1 LIIYFNK
8 EKILMK
14 KVLLALTL
22 AVAGVASAQVGI
34 YGRVGTYLDNTK
46 TGTSTVQG
54 MANDLS
60 HFGIRATENLGG
72 GLTARATYETYI
84 QANSPETS
92 TTAFG
97 DRQSTVGI
105 AHKMGSVDLGRS
117 VHTHFLAVSNNDP
130 FGTLIGS
137 SAADVHN
144 LRGLRL
150 SNAAFT
156 SVNFGNVSANF
167 DRSTGAV
174 GTAADPYA
182 ASLVAAVGPAV
193 LTYARYEAG
202 AETSDVLA
210 ARAKFGAT
218 TVYGI
223 ASDNKGVTANTNRGQ
238 LIGAAHNLGGPVTVK
253 ASYGR
258 IENGIKSYNVG
269 AEYAFSKRTYAQVL
283 YRNVEG
289 TSAAGDVKQ
298 VAGGLVVQF

>member
-1 LIIYFNK
+1 
-8 EKILMK
+8 MK

-46 TGTSTVQG
+46 TGTAAAVQS

-60 HFGIRATENLGG
+60 HFGIRATEDLGG
-72 GLTARATYETYI
+72 GLKARATYETYI

-105 AHKMGSVDLGRS
+105 AHQMGSVDLGRS
-117 VHTHFLAVSNNDP
+117 VHTHFLAISNNDP

-156 SVNFGNVSANF
+156 SVNLGNVTASF
-167 DRSTGAV
+167 DRSTGA
-174 GTAADPYA
+174 TTDPYA

-218 TVYGI
+218 TVFGI
-223 ASDNKGVTANTNRGQ
+223 ASDNKGATANTNRGQ
-238 LIGAAHNLGGPVTVK
+238 LVGAAHNLGGPVTVK

-269 AEYAFSKRTYAQVL
+269 AEYAFSKKTYAQVL

-289 TSAAGDVKQ
+289 TLAAGDIKQ

>member
-1 LIIYFNK
+1 
-8 EKILMK
+8 MK

-46 TGTSTVQG
+46 TGTAAAVQG

-117 VHTHFLAVSNNDP
+117 VHTHFLAISNNDP

-144 LRGLRL
+144 LRGLRF

-156 SVNFGNVSANF
+156 SVNLGNVSASF
-167 DRSTGAV
+167 DRSTGA
-174 GTAADPYA
+174 TTDPYA

-193 LTYARYEAG
+193 VTYARYEAG

-218 TVYGI
+218 TVFGI
-223 ASDNKGVTANTNRGQ
+223 ASDNKGATANTNRGQ
-238 LIGAAHNLGGPVTVK
+238 LVGASHNLGGPVTVK

-269 AEYAFSKRTYAQVL
+269 AEYAFSKKTYAQVL

-289 TSAAGDVKQ
+289 TTAAGDIKQ

>member
-1 LIIYFNK
+1 
-8 EKILMK
+8 MK
-14 KVLLALTL
+14 KVLVALTL

-46 TGTSTVQG
+46 TGTAAAVQG

-60 HFGIRATENLGG
+60 HFGIRATEDLGG
-72 GLTARATYETYI
+72 GLKARATYETYI

-105 AHKMGSVDLGRS
+105 THKMGSVDLGRS
-117 VHTHFLAVSNNDP
+117 VHTHFLAISNNDP

-144 LRGLRL
+144 LRGLRF

-156 SVNFGNVSANF
+156 SVNLGNVTASF
-167 DRSTGAV
+167 DRSTGA
-174 GTAADPYA
+174 TTDPYA

-193 LTYARYEAG
+193 VTYARYEAG

-223 ASDNKGVTANTNRGQ
+223 ASDNKGATANTNRGQ
-238 LIGAAHNLGGPVTVK
+238 LIGASHNLGGPVTVK

-269 AEYAFSKRTYAQVL
+269 AEYAFSKKTYAQVL

-289 TSAAGDVKQ
+289 TSAAGDVRQ

>member
-1 LIIYFNK
+1 
-8 EKILMK
+8 MK
-14 KVLLALTL
+14 KVLVALTL

-34 YGRVGTYLDNTK
+34 YGRVGTYYDNTK
-46 TGTSTVQG
+46 AGTSTVQS

-60 HFGIRATENLGG
+60 HFGIRATEDLGG
-72 GLTARATYETYI
+72 GLKARATYETYI
-84 QANSPETS
+84 QANSPDTG
-92 TTAFG
+92 TDTKFG

-105 AHKMGSVDLGRS
+105 AHSLGSIDLGRS
-117 VHTHFLAVSNNDP
+117 VHTQFLAISDNDP

-144 LRGLRL
+144 LRGLRF

-167 DRSTGAV
+167 DRSTGAI

-182 ASLVAAVGPAV
+182 ASVIAAFGPAV

-210 ARAKFGAT
+210 ARSKFGAT
-218 TVYGI
+218 TVFGS
-223 ASDNKGVTANTNRGQ
+223 ASDNKGVAANTSRAQ
-238 LIGAAHNLGGPVTVK
+238 LIGASHNLGGPVTLK

-258 IENGIKSYNVG
+258 VENGIKSYNVG

-283 YRNVEG
+283 YRNVDG
-289 TSAAGDVKQ
+289 TTAAGDIKQ

>member
-1 LIIYFNK
+1 
-8 EKILMK
+8 MK
-14 KVLLALTL
+14 KVLVALTL

-46 TGTSTVQG
+46 TGTAAAVQG

-60 HFGIRATENLGG
+60 HFGIRATEDLGG
-72 GLTARATYETYI
+72 GLKARATYETYI

-117 VHTHFLAVSNNDP
+117 VHTHFLAISDNDP

-137 SAADVHN
+137 SASDVHN
-144 LRGLRL
+144 LRGLRF

-156 SVNFGNVSANF
+156 SVNFGNVTANF

-174 GTAADPYA
+174 GNAADPYA
-182 ASLVAAVGPAV
+182 ASLIAAVGPAV

-218 TVYGI
+218 TVFAS
-223 ASDNKGVTANTNRGQ
+223 ASDNKGVAANTNRAQ
-238 LIGAAHNLGGPVTVK
+238 LVGVSHKLGGPVTVK

-269 AEYAFSKRTYAQVL
+269 AEYAFSKKTYAQVL

-289 TSAAGDVKQ
+289 TTAAGDIKQ

>member
-1 LIIYFNK
+1 
-8 EKILMK
+8 MK
-14 KVLLALTL
+14 KIVLATILI
-22 AVAGVASAQVGI
+22 ASSITAMAQVGI

-174 GTAADPYA
+174 GTASDPYA

-193 LTYARYEAG
+193 VTYARYEAG

-238 LIGAAHNLGGPVTVK
+238 LLGAAHNLGGPVTVK

-269 AEYAFSKRTYAQVL
+269 AEYAFSKKTYAQVL

-289 TSAAGDVKQ
+289 TTAATDVKQ

>member
-1 LIIYFNK
+1 
-8 EKILMK
+8 MK
-14 KVLLALTL
+14 KVLIALTL

-34 YGRVGTYLDNTK
+34 YGRVGTYYDNTK
-46 TGTSTVQG
+46 TGTAAAVQG

-60 HFGIRATENLGG
+60 HFGIRATEDLGG
-72 GLTARATYETYI
+72 GLKARATYETYI

-144 LRGLRL
+144 LRGLRF

-156 SVNFGNVSANF
+156 SVNLGNVTASF
-167 DRSTGAV
+167 DRSTGA
-174 GTAADPYA
+174 TTDPYA

-193 LTYARYEAG
+193 VTYARYEAG

-218 TVYGI
+218 TVFGI

-238 LIGAAHNLGGPVTVK
+238 LVGASHNLGGPVTVK

-269 AEYAFSKRTYAQVL
+269 AEYAFSKKTYAQVL

-289 TSAAGDVKQ
+289 TTAAGDIKQ

>member
-1 LIIYFNK
+1 
-8 EKILMK
+8 MK

-46 TGTSTVQG
+46 TGTSTVQS

-60 HFGIRATENLGG
+60 HFGIRATEDLGG
-72 GLTARATYETYI
+72 GLKARVTYETYV
-84 QANSPETS
+84 QANSPDTG
-92 TTAFG
+92 TATQFG

-117 VHTHFLAVSNNDP
+117 VHTHFLAISDNDP

-156 SVNFGNVSANF
+156 SVNFGNVTANY

-193 LTYARYEAG
+193 LTYARYESG

-218 TVYGI
+218 TVFGI
-223 ASDNKGVTANTNRGQ
+223 TSDNKGVTANTNRGQ
-238 LIGAAHNLGGPVTVK
+238 LVGASHNLGGPVTLK

-269 AEYAFSKRTYAQVL
+269 AEYAFSKKTYAQVL

-289 TSAAGDVKQ
+289 TTTAGDIRQ

>member
-1 LIIYFNK
+1 
-8 EKILMK
+8 MK
-14 KVLLALTL
+14 KVLVALTL

-46 TGTSTVQG
+46 TGTAAAVQG

-60 HFGIRATENLGG
+60 HFGIRATEDLGG
-72 GLTARATYETYI
+72 GLKARATYETYI

-117 VHTHFLAVSNNDP
+117 VHTHFLAISNNDP

-144 LRGLRL
+144 LRGLRF

-156 SVNFGNVSANF
+156 SVNLGNVSASF
-167 DRSTGAV
+167 DRSTGA
-174 GTAADPYA
+174 TTDPYA

-193 LTYARYEAG
+193 VTYARYEAG

-218 TVYGI
+218 TVFGI
-223 ASDNKGVTANTNRGQ
+223 ARDNKGATANTNRGQ
-238 LIGAAHNLGGPVTVK
+238 LVGASHNLGGPVTVK

-269 AEYAFSKRTYAQVL
+269 AEYAFSKKTYAQVL

-289 TSAAGDVKQ
+289 TTAAGDIKQ

>member
-1 LIIYFNK
+1 
-8 EKILMK
+8 MK
-14 KVLLALTL
+14 KIVLATILI
-22 AVAGVASAQVGI
+22 ASSITAMSQVGI

-193 LTYARYEAG
+193 VTYARYEAG

-238 LIGAAHNLGGPVTVK
+238 LLGAAHNLGGPVTVK

-269 AEYAFSKRTYAQVL
+269 AEYAFSKKTYAQVL

-289 TSAAGDVKQ
+289 TTAATDVKQ

>member
-1 LIIYFNK
+1 
-8 EKILMK
+8 MK
-14 KVLLALTL
+14 KVLIALTL

-144 LRGLRL
+144 LRGLRF

-182 ASLVAAVGPAV
+182 ASLIAAVGPAV

-223 ASDNKGVTANTNRGQ
+223 ASDNKGATANTNRGQ

-289 TSAAGDVKQ
+289 TSAATDVKQ

>member
-1 LIIYFNK
+1 
-8 EKILMK
+8 
-14 KVLLALTL
+14 
-22 AVAGVASAQVGI
+22 
-34 YGRVGTYLDNTK
+34 
-46 TGTSTVQG
+46 
-54 MANDLS
+54 LS
-60 HFGIRATENLGG
+60 HFGIRATEDLGG
-72 GLTARATYETYI
+72 GLKARATYETYI

-105 AHKMGSVDLGRS
+105 VHKMGSVDLGRS
-117 VHTHFLAVSNNDP
+117 VHTHFLAISNNDP

-144 LRGLRL
+144 LRGLRF

-156 SVNFGNVSANF
+156 SVNLGNVTASF
-167 DRSTGAV
+167 DRSTGA
-174 GTAADPYA
+174 TTDPYA

-193 LTYARYEAG
+193 VTYARYEAG

-223 ASDNKGVTANTNRGQ
+223 ASDNKGATANTNRGQ
-238 LIGAAHNLGGPVTVK
+238 LIGASHNLGGPVTVK

-289 TSAAGDVKQ
+289 TSAATDIKQ

>member
-1 LIIYFNK
+1 
-8 EKILMK
+8 MK
-14 KVLLALTL
+14 KVLVALTL

-105 AHKMGSVDLGRS
+105 AHQMGSVDLGRS

-144 LRGLRL
+144 LRGLRF

-156 SVNFGNVSANF
+156 SVNLGNVTASF
-167 DRSTGAV
+167 DRSTGA
-174 GTAADPYA
+174 TTDPYA

-193 LTYARYEAG
+193 VTYARYEAG
-202 AETSDVLA
+202 AETSDILA

-218 TVYGI
+218 TVFGI
-223 ASDNKGVTANTNRGQ
+223 ASDNKGATANTNRGQ
-238 LIGAAHNLGGPVTVK
+238 LVGASHNLGGPVTVK

-269 AEYAFSKRTYAQVL
+269 AEYAFSKKTYAQVL

-289 TSAAGDVKQ
+289 TTAAGDIKQ

>member
-1 LIIYFNK
+1 
-8 EKILMK
+8 MK
-14 KVLLALTL
+14 KVLIALTL

-105 AHKMGSVDLGRS
+105 VHKMGSVDLGRS
-117 VHTHFLAVSNNDP
+117 VHTHFLAISNNDP

-144 LRGLRL
+144 LRGLRF

-156 SVNFGNVSANF
+156 SVNLGNVTASF
-167 DRSTGAV
+167 DRSTGA
-174 GTAADPYA
+174 TTDPYA

-193 LTYARYEAG
+193 VTYARYEAG

-223 ASDNKGVTANTNRGQ
+223 ASDNKGATANTNRGQ
-238 LIGAAHNLGGPVTVK
+238 LIGASHNLGGPVTVK

-269 AEYAFSKRTYAQVL
+269 AEYAFSKKTYAQVL

-289 TSAAGDVKQ
+289 TSAAGDVRQ

>member
-1 LIIYFNK
+1 
-8 EKILMK
+8 MK
-14 KVLLALTL
+14 KVLVALTL

-46 TGTSTVQG
+46 TGTAAAVQG

-60 HFGIRATENLGG
+60 HFGIRANEDLGG
-72 GLTARATYETYI
+72 GLKARATYETYI

-105 AHKMGSVDLGRS
+105 AHQMGSVDLGRS
-117 VHTHFLAVSNNDP
+117 VHTHFLAISNNDP

-144 LRGLRL
+144 LRGLRF

-156 SVNFGNVSANF
+156 SVNLGNVTASF
-167 DRSTGAV
+167 DRSTGA
-174 GTAADPYA
+174 TTDPYA

-193 LTYARYEAG
+193 VTYARYEAG

-218 TVYGI
+218 TVFGI
-223 ASDNKGVTANTNRGQ
+223 ASDNKGATANTNRGQ
-238 LIGAAHNLGGPVTVK
+238 LVGASHNLGGPVTVK

-269 AEYAFSKRTYAQVL
+269 AEYAFSKKTYAQVL

-289 TSAAGDVKQ
+289 TTAAGDIKQ

>member
-1 LIIYFNK
+1 
-8 EKILMK
+8 MK
-14 KVLLALTL
+14 KVLVALTL

-167 DRSTGAV
+167 DRSTGA
-174 GTAADPYA
+174 TTDPYA

-193 LTYARYEAG
+193 VTYARYEAG

-223 ASDNKGVTANTNRGQ
+223 ASDNKGATANTNRGQ

-269 AEYAFSKRTYAQVL
+269 AEYAFSKKTYAQVL

-289 TSAAGDVKQ
+289 TTAAGDIKQ

>member
-1 LIIYFNK
+1 
-8 EKILMK
+8 MK
-14 KVLLALTL
+14 KVLVALTL

-34 YGRVGTYLDNTK
+34 YGRVGTYYDNTK
-46 TGTSTVQG
+46 TGTAAAVQG

-60 HFGIRATENLGG
+60 HFGIRATEDLGG
-72 GLTARATYETYI
+72 GLKARATYETYI

-117 VHTHFLAVSNNDP
+117 VHTHFLAISDNDP

-144 LRGLRL
+144 LRGLRF

-156 SVNFGNVSANF
+156 SVNFGNVTANY
-167 DRSTGAV
+167 DRSTGAI

-182 ASLVAAVGPAV
+182 ASLIAAVGPAV

-218 TVYGI
+218 TVFAS
-223 ASDNKGVTANTNRGQ
+223 ASDNKGVAANTNRAQ
-238 LIGAAHNLGGPVTVK
+238 LVGVSHKLGGPVTVK

-269 AEYAFSKRTYAQVL
+269 AEYAFSKKTYAQVL
-283 YRNVEG
+283 YRTVEG
-289 TSAAGDVKQ
+289 TSAATDIKQ

>member
-1 LIIYFNK
+1 
-8 EKILMK
+8 MK
-14 KVLLALTL
+14 KVLVALTL

-46 TGTSTVQG
+46 TGASTVQG

-117 VHTHFLAVSNNDP
+117 VHTHFLAISNNDP

-144 LRGLRL
+144 LRGLRF

-156 SVNFGNVSANF
+156 SVNFGNVTANF

-182 ASLVAAVGPAV
+182 ASLIAAVGPAV

-238 LIGAAHNLGGPVTVK
+238 LIGASHNLGGPVTVK

-269 AEYAFSKRTYAQVL
+269 AEYAFSKKTYAQVL

-289 TSAAGDVKQ
+289 TSAAGDVRQ

>member
-1 LIIYFNK
+1 
-8 EKILMK
+8 MK
-14 KVLLALTL
+14 KIVLATILI
-22 AVAGVASAQVGI
+22 ASSITAMAQVGI

-144 LRGLRL
+144 QRGLRF

-182 ASLVAAVGPAV
+182 ASLIAAVGPAV

-283 YRNVEG
+283 YRTVEG
-289 TSAAGDVKQ
+289 TSAASDVKQ

>member
-1 LIIYFNK
+1 
-8 EKILMK
+8 MK
-14 KVLLALTL
+14 KVLVALTL

-156 SVNFGNVSANF
+156 SVNFGNVSASF
-167 DRSTGAV
+167 DRSTGAI

-223 ASDNKGVTANTNRGQ
+223 ASDNKGVAANTNRGQ
-238 LIGAAHNLGGPVTVK
+238 LVGAAHNLGGPVTVK

-289 TSAAGDVKQ
+289 TSAAGDIKQ

>member
-1 LIIYFNK
+1 
-8 EKILMK
+8 MK
-14 KVLLALTL
+14 KVLVALTL

-46 TGTSTVQG
+46 TGTAAAVQG

-60 HFGIRATENLGG
+60 HFGIRATEDLGG
-72 GLTARATYETYI
+72 GLKARATYETYI

-117 VHTHFLAVSNNDP
+117 VHTHFLAISDNDP

-137 SAADVHN
+137 SASDVHN
-144 LRGLRL
+144 LRGLRF

-156 SVNFGNVSANF
+156 SVNLGNVTASF
-167 DRSTGAV
+167 DRSTGA
-174 GTAADPYA
+174 TTDPYA

-193 LTYARYEAG
+193 VTYARYEAG

-238 LIGAAHNLGGPVTVK
+238 LIGASHNLGGPVTVK

-269 AEYAFSKRTYAQVL
+269 AEYAFSKKTYAQVL
-283 YRNVEG
+283 YRTVEG
-289 TSAAGDVKQ
+289 TSAATDVKQ

>member
-1 LIIYFNK
+1 
-8 EKILMK
+8 MK

-144 LRGLRL
+144 LRGLRF

-156 SVNFGNVSANF
+156 SVNLGNVSASF

-193 LTYARYEAG
+193 VTYARYEAG

-223 ASDNKGVTANTNRGQ
+223 ASDNKGATANTNRGQ

-269 AEYAFSKRTYAQVL
+269 AEYAFSKKTYAQVL

-289 TSAAGDVKQ
+289 TTAAGDIKQ

>member
-1 LIIYFNK
+1 
-8 EKILMK
+8 MK
-14 KVLLALTL
+14 KVLVALTL

-46 TGTSTVQG
+46 TGTAAAVQG

-60 HFGIRATENLGG
+60 HFGIRATEDLGG
-72 GLTARATYETYI
+72 GLKARATYETYI

-105 AHKMGSVDLGRS
+105 AHQMGSVDLGRS
-117 VHTHFLAVSNNDP
+117 VHTHFLAISNNDP

-144 LRGLRL
+144 LRGLRF

-156 SVNFGNVSANF
+156 SVNLGNVSASF

-193 LTYARYEAG
+193 VTYARYEAG

-238 LIGAAHNLGGPVTVK
+238 LVGASHNLGGPVTVK

-269 AEYAFSKRTYAQVL
+269 AEYAFSKKTYAQVL
-283 YRNVEG
+283 YRNLEG
-289 TSAAGDVKQ
+289 TSAASDIRQ

>member
-1 LIIYFNK
+1 
-8 EKILMK
+8 MK

-144 LRGLRL
+144 LRGLRF

-156 SVNFGNVSANF
+156 SVNLGNVTASF

-238 LIGAAHNLGGPVTVK
+238 LVGAAHNLGGPVTVK

-269 AEYAFSKRTYAQVL
+269 AEYAFSKKTYAQVL
-283 YRNVEG
+283 YRTVEG
-289 TSAAGDVKQ
+289 TSAATDVKQ

>member
-1 LIIYFNK
+1 
-8 EKILMK
+8 MK
-14 KVLLALTL
+14 KVLIALTL

-46 TGTSTVQG
+46 TGASTVQG

-72 GLTARATYETYI
+72 GLTARATYETGI

-182 ASLVAAVGPAV
+182 ASLIAAVGPAV

-238 LIGAAHNLGGPVTVK
+238 LVGASHNLGGPITVK

-269 AEYAFSKRTYAQVL
+269 AEYAFSKKTYAQVL
-283 YRNVEG
+283 YRNLEG
-289 TSAAGDVKQ
+289 PSAASDIRQ

>member
-1 LIIYFNK
+1 
-8 EKILMK
+8 MK
-14 KVLLALTL
+14 KVLIALTL

-46 TGTSTVQG
+46 TGTAAAFQG

-60 HFGIRATENLGG
+60 HFGIRATEDLGG
-72 GLTARATYETYI
+72 GLKARATYETYI

-105 AHKMGSVDLGRS
+105 VHKMGSVDLGRS
-117 VHTHFLAVSNNDP
+117 VHTHFLAISNNDP

-144 LRGLRL
+144 LRGLRF

-156 SVNFGNVSANF
+156 SVNLGNVTASF
-167 DRSTGAV
+167 DRSTGA
-174 GTAADPYA
+174 TTDPYA

-193 LTYARYEAG
+193 VTYARYEAG

-218 TVYGI
+218 TVFGI

-238 LIGAAHNLGGPVTVK
+238 LIGASHNLGGPVTVK

-269 AEYAFSKRTYAQVL
+269 AEYAFSKKTYAQVL

-289 TSAAGDVKQ
+289 TSAAGDVRQ

>member
-1 LIIYFNK
+1 
-8 EKILMK
+8 MK

-46 TGTSTVQG
+46 TGTSTVQS

-60 HFGIRATENLGG
+60 HFGIRATEDLGG
-72 GLTARATYETYI
+72 GLKARVTYETYV
-84 QANSPETS
+84 QANSPDTG
-92 TTAFG
+92 TATQFG

-117 VHTHFLAVSNNDP
+117 VHTHFLAISDNDP

-156 SVNFGNVSANF
+156 SVNFGNVTANY

-218 TVYGI
+218 TVFGI

-238 LIGAAHNLGGPVTVK
+238 LIGASHNLGGPVTVK

-269 AEYAFSKRTYAQVL
+269 AEYAFSKKTYAQVL

-289 TSAAGDVKQ
+289 TTTAGDIRQ

>member
-1 LIIYFNK
+1 
-8 EKILMK
+8 MK
-14 KVLLALTL
+14 KVLVALTL
-22 AVAGVASAQVGI
+22 AAAGVASAQVGI

-46 TGTSTVQG
+46 TGTAAAVQG

-60 HFGIRATENLGG
+60 HFGIRATEDLGG
-72 GLTARATYETYI
+72 GLKARATYETYI

-117 VHTHFLAVSNNDP
+117 VHTHFLAISNNDP

-144 LRGLRL
+144 LRGLRF

-156 SVNFGNVSANF
+156 SVNLGNVTASF
-167 DRSTGAV
+167 DRSTGA
-174 GTAADPYA
+174 TTDPYA

-193 LTYARYEAG
+193 VTYARYEAG

-218 TVYGI
+218 TVFGI
-223 ASDNKGVTANTNRGQ
+223 ASDNKGATANTNRGQ
-238 LIGAAHNLGGPVTVK
+238 LVGASHNLGGPVTVK

-269 AEYAFSKRTYAQVL
+269 AEYAFSKKTYAQVL
-283 YRNVEG
+283 YRTVEG
-289 TSAAGDVKQ
+289 TSAATDVKQ

>member
-1 LIIYFNK
+1 
-8 EKILMK
+8 MK
-14 KVLLALTL
+14 KVLIALTL

-46 TGTSTVQG
+46 TGASTVQG

-72 GLTARATYETYI
+72 GLTARATYETGI
-84 QANSPETS
+84 QANSPDTG
-92 TTAFG
+92 TATQFG

-105 AHKMGSVDLGRS
+105 AHKMGSVDLGRN
-117 VHTHFLAVSNNDP
+117 VHTHFLAISNNDP

-144 LRGLRL
+144 LRGLRF

-156 SVNFGNVSANF
+156 SVNLGNVSASF
-167 DRSTGAV
+167 DRSTGA
-174 GTAADPYA
+174 TTDPYA

-193 LTYARYEAG
+193 VTYARYEAG

-223 ASDNKGVTANTNRGQ
+223 ASDNKGATANTNRGQ

-289 TSAAGDVKQ
+289 TSAATDVKQ

>member
-1 LIIYFNK
+1 
-8 EKILMK
+8 MK
-14 KVLLALTL
+14 KVLIALTL

-182 ASLVAAVGPAV
+182 ASLIAAVGPAV

-223 ASDNKGVTANTNRGQ
+223 ASDNKGVAANTNRGQ

-289 TSAAGDVKQ
+289 ISAATDVKQ

>member
-1 LIIYFNK
+1 
-8 EKILMK
+8 MK
-14 KVLLALTL
+14 KVLIALTL

-46 TGTSTVQG
+46 TGASTVQG

-72 GLTARATYETYI
+72 GLTARATYETGI

-117 VHTHFLAVSNNDP
+117 VHTHFLAISNNDP

-156 SVNFGNVSANF
+156 SVNLGNVSASF

-193 LTYARYEAG
+193 VTYARYEAG

-218 TVYGI
+218 TVFGI

-238 LIGAAHNLGGPVTVK
+238 LVGASHNLGGPITVK

-269 AEYAFSKRTYAQVL
+269 AEYAFSKKTYAQVL

-289 TSAAGDVKQ
+289 TTAAGDIKQ

>member
-1 LIIYFNK
+1 
-8 EKILMK
+8 MK
-14 KVLLALTL
+14 KVLIALTL

-46 TGTSTVQG
+46 TGASTVQG

-60 HFGIRATENLGG
+60 HFGIRATEDLGG
-72 GLTARATYETYI
+72 GLKARATYETYI

-105 AHKMGSVDLGRS
+105 AHKMGSIDLGRS
-117 VHTHFLAVSNNDP
+117 VHTHFLAISDNDP

-144 LRGLRL
+144 LRGLRF

-156 SVNFGNVSANF
+156 SVNLGNVTASF
-167 DRSTGAV
+167 DRSTGA
-174 GTAADPYA
+174 TTDPYA

-193 LTYARYEAG
+193 VTYARYEAG

-210 ARAKFGAT
+210 ARATLGAT
-218 TVYGI
+218 TVFAS

-238 LIGAAHNLGGPVTVK
+238 LVGVSHKLGGPVTVK

-289 TSAAGDVKQ
+289 TSAATDIKQ

>member
-1 LIIYFNK
+1 
-8 EKILMK
+8 MK

-97 DRQSTVGI
+97 DRQSTVGM

-117 VHTHFLAVSNNDP
+117 VHTHFLAISNNDP

-193 LTYARYEAG
+193 VTYARYEAG

-218 TVYGI
+218 TVFGI
-223 ASDNKGVTANTNRGQ
+223 ASDNKGATANTNRGQ
-238 LIGAAHNLGGPVTVK
+238 LVGAAHNLGGPITVK

-258 IENGIKSYNVG
+258 IENGIKSYNIG
-269 AEYAFSKRTYAQVL
+269 AEYAFSKKTYAQVL

-289 TSAAGDVKQ
+289 TTAAGDIKQ
-298 VAGGLVVQF
+298 MAGGLVVQF

>member
-1 LIIYFNK
+1 
-8 EKILMK
+8 MK
-14 KVLLALTL
+14 KVLVALTL

-46 TGTSTVQG
+46 TGTAAAVQG

-60 HFGIRATENLGG
+60 HFGIRATEDLGG
-72 GLTARATYETYI
+72 GLKARATYETYI

-117 VHTHFLAVSNNDP
+117 VHTHFLAISNNDP

-144 LRGLRL
+144 LRGLRF

-156 SVNFGNVSANF
+156 SVNLGNVSASF
-167 DRSTGAV
+167 DRSTGA
-174 GTAADPYA
+174 TTDPYA

-193 LTYARYEAG
+193 VTYARYEAG

-238 LIGAAHNLGGPVTVK
+238 LVGASHNLGGPITVK

-269 AEYAFSKRTYAQVL
+269 AEYAFSKKTYAQVL
-283 YRNVEG
+283 YRNLEG
-289 TSAAGDVKQ
+289 TSAASDIRQ

>member
-1 LIIYFNK
+1 
-8 EKILMK
+8 MK
-14 KVLLALTL
+14 KVLIALTL
-22 AVAGVASAQVGI
+22 AAAGVASAQVGI

-46 TGTSTVQG
+46 TGTAAAVQG

-60 HFGIRATENLGG
+60 HFGIRATEDLGG
-72 GLTARATYETYI
+72 GLKARATYETYI

-117 VHTHFLAVSNNDP
+117 VHTHFLAISNNDP

-144 LRGLRL
+144 LRGLRF

-156 SVNFGNVSANF
+156 SVNLGNVSASF
-167 DRSTGAV
+167 DRSTGA
-174 GTAADPYA
+174 TTDPYA

-193 LTYARYEAG
+193 VTYARYEAG

-210 ARAKFGAT
+210 ARARFGAT

-223 ASDNKGVTANTNRGQ
+223 ASDNKGATANTNRGQ
-238 LIGAAHNLGGPVTVK
+238 LVGASHNLGGPVTVK

-269 AEYAFSKRTYAQVL
+269 AEYAFSKKTYAQVL

-289 TSAAGDVKQ
+289 TSAAGDVRQ

>member
-1 LIIYFNK
+1 
-8 EKILMK
+8 MK

-46 TGTSTVQG
+46 TGTAAAVQG

-60 HFGIRATENLGG
+60 HFGIRATEDLGG
-72 GLTARATYETYI
+72 GLKARATYETYI

-156 SVNFGNVSANF
+156 SVNLGNVTASF

-174 GTAADPYA
+174 GNAADPYA
-182 ASLVAAVGPAV
+182 ASLVAAVGPV
-193 LTYARYEAG
+193 VVTYARYEAG
-202 AETSDVLA
+202 AETSDVVA
-210 ARAKFGAT
+210 ARAKFGT
-218 TVYGI
+218 TTIYGI

-289 TSAAGDVKQ
+289 TTTAGDVKQ

>member
-1 LIIYFNK
+1 
-8 EKILMK
+8 MK
-14 KVLLALTL
+14 KVLVALTL
-22 AVAGVASAQVGI
+22 AVAGVAIAQVGI

-46 TGTSTVQG
+46 TGTAAAVQG

-60 HFGIRATENLGG
+60 HFGIRATEDLGG
-72 GLTARATYETYI
+72 GLKARATYETYI

-117 VHTHFLAVSNNDP
+117 VHTHFLAISNNDP

-144 LRGLRL
+144 LRGLRF

-156 SVNFGNVSANF
+156 SVNLGNVTASF
-167 DRSTGAV
+167 DRSTGA
-174 GTAADPYA
+174 TTDPYA

-193 LTYARYEAG
+193 VTYARYEAG

-238 LIGAAHNLGGPVTVK
+238 LIGVAQNLGGPVTVK

-269 AEYAFSKRTYAQVL
+269 AEYAFSKKTYAQVL

-289 TSAAGDVKQ
+289 TSAAGDVRQ

>member
-1 LIIYFNK
+1 
-8 EKILMK
+8 MK

-117 VHTHFLAVSNNDP
+117 VHTHFLAISNNDP

-156 SVNFGNVSANF
+156 SVNLGNVSASF

-193 LTYARYEAG
+193 VTYARYEAG

-218 TVYGI
+218 TVFGI

-238 LIGAAHNLGGPVTVK
+238 LVGASHNLGGPITVK

-269 AEYAFSKRTYAQVL
+269 AEYAFSKKTYAQVL
-283 YRNVEG
+283 YRNLEG
-289 TSAAGDVKQ
+289 TSAASDIRQ

>member
-1 LIIYFNK
+1 
-8 EKILMK
+8 MK
-14 KVLLALTL
+14 KVLIALTL

-117 VHTHFLAVSNNDP
+117 VHTHFLAISNNDP

-156 SVNFGNVSANF
+156 SVNLGNVSVNF

-182 ASLVAAVGPAV
+182 ASVIAAVGPAV

-218 TVYGI
+218 TVFAS
-223 ASDNKGVTANTNRGQ
+223 ASDNKGVAANTNRAQ
-238 LIGAAHNLGGPVTVK
+238 LVGVSHKLGGPVTVK

-258 IENGIKSYNVG
+258 VENGIKSYNVG
-269 AEYAFSKRTYAQVL
+269 AEYAFSKKTYAQVL
-283 YRNVEG
+283 YRTVEG
-289 TSAAGDVKQ
+289 TSAATDVKQ